1 MVGDPEQTKDR
12 ESRALELK
20 VITLSKEL
28 SNRIPGHPFDF
39 QDTEE
44 CHREHFTV
52 ASELL

>member
-12 ESRALELK
+12 ESGALELK
-20 VITLSKEL
+20 VTALSKEL
-28 SNRIPGHPFDF
+28 SSRSPGRPFGF